1 MRTIP
6 VILLLASTVMA
17 QVPAKQIPQQGPP
30 PKKLTVRPDGH
41 VSANEDPA
49 EPDKYDVHVVKPGE
63 TLSGIAGETLKNP
76 RMWPQLWEQNE
87 HIINPH
93 WIYPND
99 KILIRPVTP
108 LAEAKPPEP
117 ETPAPPAE
125 EPAPPPR
132 RPVQPAPAAAAAPKP
147 NPGVLV
153 IDQRAPA
160 PEVKFEDIYCS
171 GFVRTEKV
179 PKDFKIIG
187 RYDSSGAV
195 LASQTDYV
203 YLSRGSENGIT
214 TGGTFQV
221 VRPTKT
227 MTNPYARTGKT
238 RDLGMHYLDIGQIR
252 VVLTQ
257 ADFSLARV
265 MHTCGDAIEVGDLVI
280 PFQPVA
286 FPQPPRPRPFSPTM
300 TTNSGIDGI
309 IVSAK
314 SVLTN
319 FGSTFKMTGITPGVR
334 GSDRLG
340 VTERGIASAGMIV
353 YIDLGADKGIK
364 AGDLFIVYRY
374 NDFDTRLFAAPKEID
389 KLADAR
395 SAVGEL
401 IVVNVGER
409 ASAALVT
416 YSSDALSLGD
426 VVERR

>member
-1 MRTIP
+1 
-6 VILLLASTVMA
+6 
-17 QVPAKQIPQQGPP
+17 
-30 PKKLTVRPDGH
+30 
-41 VSANEDPA
+41 
-49 EPDKYDVHVVKPGE
+49 
-63 TLSGIAGETLKNP
+63 
-76 RMWPQLWEQNE
+76 
-87 HIINPH
+87 
-93 WIYPND
+93 
-99 KILIRPVTP
+99 
-108 LAEAKPPEP
+108 
-117 ETPAPPAE
+117 
-125 EPAPPPR
+125 
-132 RPVQPAPAAAAAPKP
+132 
-147 NPGVLV
+147 
-153 IDQRAPA
+153 
-160 PEVKFEDIYCS
+160 
-171 GFVRTEKV
+171 
-179 PKDFKIIG
+179 
-187 RYDSSGAV
+187 
-195 LASQTDYV
+195 
-203 YLSRGSENGIT
+203 
-214 TGGTFQV
+214 
-221 VRPTKT
+221 
-227 MTNPYARTGKT
+227 
-238 RDLGMHYLDIGQIR
+238 MHYLDIGQIR

-426 VVERR
+426 IVERR